1 MHSIHILR
9 WDRCSGGREEETQS
23 LSFCCGHWSIPPD
36 NFPVSNP
43 LILSSISNEAWP
55 LVSYATLWIC
65 TSSIPM
71 DFWKPSLTW
80 KSLFSGKYQTKI
92 SPHCFADKWPKI
104 ITLRVLEEVMHWPV
118 THSSFAFRPWPTF
131 SLQRINVKSVFF
143 HLCLINRNTFQ
154 RINSFKILME
164 LLSSRAALPRF
175 SYIIVMLL

>member
-1 MHSIHILR
+1 MGEGRRRPKVSHFAVATDLLHQTTFQFPIHWWWAQYQMRLGLLSPTLHCGSV
-9 WDRCSGGREEETQS
+9 WVQS
-23 LSFCCGHWSIPPD
+23 LWTFG
-36 NFPVSNP
+36 N
-43 LILSSISNEAWP
+43 LLWP
-55 LVSYATLWIC
+55 E
-65 TSSIPM
+65 
-71 DFWKPSLTW
+71 

-92 SPHCFADKWPKI
+92 SPHCFADKWPEI

-164 LLSSRAALPRF
+164 LLSSWAALPRF
-175 SYIIVMLL
+175 SSIIVMLL